1 MASTVNPNTIDSA
14 YPIAG
19 QDNDSQGFRDN
30 FTNIKT
36 NFETVRDEINELHQK
51 AVLKAAITG
60 ETLDNDLDG
69 VDLKYPTLLNPRL
82 KLVNHGSVSTGSTT
96 LDQSQG
102 SYHKLE
108 VSGDI
113 ILAFSNI
120 PASGTH
126 TSIFVEL
133 NVINAVQNIVLD
145 TPATIL
151 NGANVRYFNNATK
164 EFDLP
169 IGDYLFEFVTSS
181 QTTEMYLVDHLY
193 STRRAAVPPTAVGE
207 AGDTKGMVVA
217 DATHIYVC
225 IDDFDGVSAI
235 WVRTAAATW

>member
-1 MASTVNPNTIDSA
+1 MASTVNPNTIDTA

-51 AVLKAAITG
+51 SVLKAAITG
-60 ETLDNDLDG
+60 ESLDNDLDG
-69 VDLKYPTLLNPRL
+69 VDLRFPTLLNPRL
-82 KLVNHGSVSTGSTT
+82 KLVNYGSVSTGSTT

-120 PASGTH
+120 PASNTH
-126 TSIFVEL
+126 TSIMVEL
-133 NVINAVQNIVLD
+133 NVISSTWNIVLD

-151 NGANVRYFNNATK
+151 NGVSVRYFNNATK

-169 IGDYLFEFVTSS
+169 PGDYLFEFVTSS
-181 QTTEMYLVDHLY
+181 QATEMYLVDHLY
-193 STRRAAVPPTAVGE
+193 TTRRTVVPPTTVGE
-207 AGDTKGMVVA
+207 AGDTKGMVVG
-217 DATHIYVC
+217 DASHIYVC
-225 IDDFDGVSAI
+225 IADYDGVTPI
-235 WVRTAAATW
+235 WVRSAAATW